1 MVITGK
7 IPKKL
12 KEAVDFFATELFT
25 PQMKRHVEVRV
36 RQRDL
41 GTWHGFASIEDY
53 NSLGQPRSFVIEL
66 HKNDNEAEKLKTLA
80 HELVHVRQYVRNE
93 LNDEMNTWKG
103 RKIDSDQY
111 PMTTNHGKSKQTNLG
126 MNSMNDTPTK
136 PDEYFM
142 PEPDNG
148 SWYYQSQL
156 EQQEQENG

>member
-12 KEAVDFFATELFT
+12 KNAIDFFATELFT

-80 HELVHVRQYVRNE
+80 HELCHVRQYVRGE
-93 LNDEMNTWKG
+93 LNEAMNTWKG
-103 RKIDSDQY
+103 CKIDSDAIPYDDQPWEKEANKLGNELY
-111 PMTTNHGKSKQTNLG
+111 ERYTNKT
-126 MNSMNDTPTK
+126 
-136 PDEYFM
+136 
-142 PEPDNG
+142 
-148 SWYYQSQL
+148 
-156 EQQEQENG
+156 

>member
-12 KEAVDFFATELFT
+12 KNAIDFFATELFT

-80 HELVHVRQYVRNE
+80 HELCHVRQYVRNE
-93 LNDEMNTWKG
+93 LNEAMNTWKG
-103 RKIDSDQY
+103 CKIDSDAIPYDDQPWEVEANQLGNELY
-111 PMTTNHGKSKQTNLG
+111 ERYTNKT
-126 MNSMNDTPTK
+126 
-136 PDEYFM
+136 
-142 PEPDNG
+142 
-148 SWYYQSQL
+148 
-156 EQQEQENG
+156 

>member
-1 MVITGK
+1 MIISGK

-12 KEAVDFFATELFT
+12 RDAIDFFASNLFT

-53 NSLGQPRSFVIEL
+53 NSSGQPRSFVIEL

-93 LNDEMNTWKG
+93 LNESMNTWKG
-103 RKIDSDQY
+103 RKIDSDAIDYNDQ
-111 PMTTNHGKSKQTNLG
+111 PWEVEANQLG
-126 MNSMNDTPTK
+126 NELYERYANKT
-136 PDEYFM
+136 
-142 PEPDNG
+142 
-148 SWYYQSQL
+148 
-156 EQQEQENG
+156 

>member
-1 MVITGK
+1 MTYKGLHRQPFFCYNCSMILSGK
-7 IPKKL
+7 IPKKI
-12 KEAVDFFATELFT
+12 KSAIDFFATELFT
-25 PQMKRHVEVRV
+25 PQMKRHVEIRV

-103 RKIDSDQY
+103 RKIDSDSIPYDDQPWEVEANELGELLY
-111 PMTTNHGKSKQTNLG
+111 ERYTNKT
-126 MNSMNDTPTK
+126 
-136 PDEYFM
+136 
-142 PEPDNG
+142 
-148 SWYYQSQL
+148 
-156 EQQEQENG
+156 

>member
-7 IPKKL
+7 IPKRL
-12 KEAVDFFATELFT
+12 REAVDFFATELFT
-25 PQMKRHVEVRV
+25 PQMKRHVEIRV

-66 HKNDNEAEKLKTLA
+66 HKNDCEAEKLKTLA

-103 RKIDSDQY
+103 RKIDSDSIPYDDQPWEVEGNELGELLY
-111 PMTTNHGKSKQTNLG
+111 ERYTNKT
-126 MNSMNDTPTK
+126 
-136 PDEYFM
+136 
-142 PEPDNG
+142 
-148 SWYYQSQL
+148 
-156 EQQEQENG
+156 